1 MHDGS
6 QITQYSYVQSYEL
19 MLKDYQQLPQ
29 LKFWC
34 DVVQCVSDSSIINI
48 ASSRTGLYKV
58 CTAQWQ
64 LQTEAQKLV
73 YKDSVKKFFQIDS
86 LSSLYVTAGKR
97 EFYEFKK
104 AAPLISDGIK
114 AFKKIGVD
122 PWYAQAILLIESPG
136 KLHAVSSA
144 GARGPFQLM
153 PEVARAFGLKV
164 NRKVDERTNFERSAM
179 AASKFIKV
187 NCIPFSKR
195 LCESSGIT
203 YNENDLWFK
212 LLTMHIYNAGFG
224 NVKAAVD
231 KLCPGTGGVEL
242 IKGLW
247 QTEAAQFK
255 NQSQNYSQ
263 IVLACMNQYQK
274 MMHQS
279 DTIFLSDGDALMT
292 AASKLPPALKVITLK
307 KCIKAYELDLI
318 DGIITADQ
326 FKGKLEC
333 IQNEMQYY
341 SKAEAST
348 ITAMDLNRVGN
359 KLMSKRNMKE
369 AIEIF
374 KYNENL
380 YPENKM
386 VYDSLQTAYTIVGNK
401 AMAKKYALL
410 SSKNP
415 SVSKP

>member
-1 MHDGS
+1 M
-6 QITQYSYVQSYEL
+6 
-19 MLKDYQQLPQ
+19 
-29 LKFWC
+29 
-34 DVVQCVSDSSIINI
+34 
-48 ASSRTGLYKV
+48 A
-58 CTAQWQ
+58 
-64 LQTEAQKLV
+64 
-73 YKDSVKKFFQIDS
+73 
-86 LSSLYVTAGKR
+86 
-97 EFYEFKK
+97 
-104 AAPLISDGIK
+104 
-114 AFKKIGVD
+114 KIG
-122 PWYAQAILLIESPG
+122 
-136 KLHAVSSA
+136 
-144 GARGPFQLM
+144 F
-153 PEVARAFGLKV
+153 
-164 NRKVDERTNFERSAM
+164 
-179 AASKFIKV
+179 
-187 NCIPFSKR
+187 
-195 LCESSGIT
+195 
-203 YNENDLWFK
+203 
-212 LLTMHIYNAGFG
+212 
-224 NVKAAVD
+224 
-231 KLCPGTGGVEL
+231 
-242 IKGLW
+242 
-247 QTEAAQFK
+247 
-255 NQSQNYSQ
+255 
-263 IVLACMNQYQK
+263 
-274 MMHQS
+274 
-279 DTIFLSDGDALMT
+279 
-292 AASKLPPALKVITLK
+292 K